1 MREPN
6 IWIGNIGH
14 LLVLIAFA
22 SSILAA
28 IAYFITQQK
37 DKLGEQQEQKSWLRF
52 GRINFWVHSIAVI
65 GVVAVLFAIV
75 YNQMYEYYYA
85 YDHSSNDLQ
94 VQYMIACFWEG
105 QEGSFLIWIFWNVLA
120 GSLLVWKAKSW
131 ESSVMSIFALLQ
143 VILTSMLL
151 GVVFFDSFKI
161 GSSPFVLTKDVLDL
175 PVYNPAFRETYNPNF
190 IPKDGSGLSPLLQNY
205 WMVIHPPTIFLGFAL
220 TFVPFA
226 FAMAGL
232 STGRVK
238 EWLKP
243 AMPWTIASAIILG
256 LGIMMGAY
264 WAYETLNFGGY
275 WNWDPVENA
284 VYVPWLT
291 LVAALHTMLTAR
303 NSSSSLKASIIMLSV
318 TFFLV
323 LYSTFLTRSGVLG
336 DASVHSFTDLGLSGQ
351 LLLLMGV
358 FVAVSVWIMARYWKF
373 IKADT
378 KEVTTYS
385 PEFWTFV
392 SATILFLAAFQVI
405 LFTSKPVFG
414 QSPQANP
421 MEFYGSI
428 QGVFAIL
435 IAIFSGIGQYYWWRK
450 IKPQKSLYESLGLP
464 ILIAMLLSAV
474 LIFLLDSNEDLQKEF
489 LAAQGNLAKTALVW
503 FKYLLIILII
513 AATMFSIVANGS
525 IMIQILRKKP
535 QLSGGAVAH
544 IGVALMILGIMY
556 SAGYSRIISDN
567 NSGLVYNKDAPEEF
581 NKKNVLLW
589 MDEPNRMKDYIITY
603 RGMYVEAK
611 GYPGYINQ
619 KYVRS
624 LPDNPF
630 KLVAIK
636 DIAYNEKT
644 YFKKGDTL
652 HTRPENLYYR
662 VEYRQENGKIFNLFP
677 RVQMN
682 GIRRGEVVASPD
694 IRQELTKDLYTHVTT
709 IYPDPEKGREYT
721 ETQEI
726 KVHPKDTF
734 LLNDFVAVLD
744 GISPIRE
751 IDAQK
756 LTENEVAVK
765 ANIRVFGKNAQ
776 TYIAEPILVVNQQE
790 SKMANIP
797 EIIPEAGTR
806 LSFKNIDTQTGEI
819 LLSAD
824 VGEKDYI
831 IMKAMEKPM
840 INLLWAGSVVIII
853 GFLIALK
860 RRMREKTIK
869 HEKEYNESEQLTNV

>member
-6 IWIGNIGH
+6 LWIGNVGH
-14 LLVLIAFA
+14 LLVLISFA
-22 SSILAA
+22 SAILAA
-28 IAYFITQQK
+28 VGYFISQQK
-37 DKLGEQQEQKSWLRF
+37 SKLGEEKKQFSWLRF
-52 GRINFWVHSIAVI
+52 ARTAFYTHTLAVV
-65 GVVAVLFAIV
+65 GTVVVLFAIV
-75 YNQMYEYYYA
+75 YNQMYEYFYA
-85 YDHSSNDLQ
+85 YDHSSNDLP
-94 VQYMIACFWEG
+94 VQYMVACFWEG

-120 GSLLVWKAKSW
+120 GLLLVWKAKSW
-131 ESSVMSIFALLQ
+131 ENSVMSIFSLLQ
-143 VILTSMLL
+143 VILTSMIL
-151 GVVFFDSFKI
+151 GVVFFDTFKI

-190 IPKDGSGLSPLLQNY
+190 VPKDGSGLSPLLQNY

-220 TFVPFA
+220 SFVPFA
-226 FAMAGL
+226 FAMVGL
-232 STGRVK
+232 STGRIK

-243 AMPWTIASAIILG
+243 AVPWTIVSSIILG

-303 NSSSSLKASIIMLSV
+303 NSTSSLKASIIMLSV

-358 FVAVSVWIMARYWKF
+358 FAVVSVWIMAKYWKR
-373 IKADT
+373 IKPDT
-378 KEVTTYS
+378 KEVSAYS

-421 MEFYGSI
+421 MEFYGTI
-428 QGVFAIL
+428 QGFFAVA

-450 IKPQKSLYESLGLP
+450 IKPQKSAFETLGLP
-464 ILIAMLLSAV
+464 IILSMLLSAV
-474 LIFLLDSNEDLQKEF
+474 LIYFLDSNEDLQKEF
-489 LAAQGNLAKTALVW
+489 LAAKNDLAKTTLVW
-503 FKYLLIILII
+503 LKYLLIILII

-525 IMIQILRKKP
+525 IMIQILRKNPK
-535 QLSGGAVAH
+535 LSGGAVAH
-544 IGVALMILGIMY
+544 IGVAVMILGILY
-556 SAGYSRIISDN
+556 SAGYSKIISDN

-589 MDEPNRMKDYIITY
+589 LDQPTQMKDYIITY
-603 RGMYVEAK
+603 KGMYVEAK

-619 KYVRS
+619 RYVRS
-624 LPDNPF
+624 LPENPF
-630 KLVAIK
+630 KLIAIR
-636 DIAYNEKT
+636 DINYNEKI

-652 HTRPENLYYR
+652 QTRPENLYYR
-662 VEYRQENGKIFNLFP
+662 VEYRQANGKIFNLFP

-694 IRQELTKDLYTHVTT
+694 IRQELAKDLYTHVTT

-726 KVHPKDTF
+726 KVLPKDTF

-744 GISPIRE
+744 GISPVRE

-756 LTENEVAVK
+756 LTDNEVAVK
-765 ANIRVFGKNAQ
+765 ATIRVIGKNAQ
-776 TYIAEPILVVNQQE
+776 IYTAEPILVVNQQE
-790 SKMANIP
+790 GKMANIP
-797 EIIPEAGTR
+797 ETMPEVGARVT
-806 LSFKNIDTQTGEI
+806 FKNINTETGEI
-819 LLSAD
+819 ILSAD

-840 INLLWAGSVVIII
+840 INLLWGGSLIVIA
-853 GFLIALK
+853 GFLISLK
-860 RRMREKTIK
+860 RRVSESKSQKIKELKTD
-869 HEKEYNESEQLTNV
+869 EQFTQV

>member
-14 LLVLIAFA
+14 LLVLLSFA
-22 SSILAA
+22 SAILAA
-28 IAYFITQQK
+28 IGYFISQQK
-37 DKLGEQQEQKSWLRF
+37 SKLGEEKDQLSWLRF
-52 GRINFWVHSIAVI
+52 ARAAFFTHTLAVT
-65 GVVAVLFAIV
+65 GVVVVLFSIV
-75 YNQMYEYYYA
+75 YNQMYEYFYA

-120 GSLLVWKAKSW
+120 GLILVWKAKSW
-131 ESSVMSIFALLQ
+131 ENSVMSIFALLQ

-190 IPKDGSGLSPLLQNY
+190 VPKDGSGLSPLLQNY

-220 TFVPFA
+220 SFVPFA

-232 STGRVK
+232 SMGRVK

-243 AMPWTIASAIILG
+243 AMPWTLVSAIILG

-373 IKADT
+373 IQADT
-378 KEVTTYS
+378 KEISTYS

-421 MEFYGSI
+421 MGFYGTI
-428 QGVFAIL
+428 QGFFAVL
-435 IAIFSGIGQYYWWRK
+435 IAIFSGVGQYYWWRK
-450 IKPQKSLYESLGLP
+450 IKPQKSAFETLGVP
-464 ILIAMLLSAV
+464 IILAMVASAV
-474 LIFLLDSNEDLQKEF
+474 LIFFLDSNEDLQKEF
-489 LAAQGNLAKTALVW
+489 FAAKNDLGKTILVW
-503 FKYLLIILII
+503 LKHLLIILII
-513 AATMFSIVANGS
+513 AATMFSIVSNGS
-525 IMIQILRKKP
+525 IMIQILRKNPK
-535 QLSGGAVAH
+535 LSGGAVAH
-544 IGVALMILGIMY
+544 IGVAVMILGIMY
-556 SAGYSRIISDN
+556 SAGYSKIISDN

-589 MDEPNRMKDYIITY
+589 IDEPNRMKDYIITY

-624 LPDNPF
+624 LPENPF
-630 KLVAIK
+630 KLIAVR
-636 DIAYNEKT
+636 DISYNEKK

-652 HTRPENLYYR
+652 QTRPENLYYR
-662 VEYRQENGKIFNLFP
+662 VEYRQANGKVFNLFP

-726 KVHPKDTF
+726 KVRPKDTF

-756 LTENEVAVK
+756 LSNNEVAVK
-765 ANIRVFGKNAQ
+765 AIIRVIGKNTQ
-776 TYIAEPILVVNQQE
+776 TYTAEPILVVNQQE
-790 SKMANIP
+790 GKMANIP
-797 EIIPEAGTR
+797 ETMPEVGARVT
-806 LSFKNIDTQTGEI
+806 FKNINTETGEI
-819 LLSAD
+819 ILSAD

-840 INLLWAGSVVIII
+840 INLLWAGSIIVIL
-853 GFLIALK
+853 GFLISL
-860 RRMREKTIK
+860 RRRTNDSKGQK
-869 HEKEYNESEQLTNV
+869 EKEAKTDEKLTQV